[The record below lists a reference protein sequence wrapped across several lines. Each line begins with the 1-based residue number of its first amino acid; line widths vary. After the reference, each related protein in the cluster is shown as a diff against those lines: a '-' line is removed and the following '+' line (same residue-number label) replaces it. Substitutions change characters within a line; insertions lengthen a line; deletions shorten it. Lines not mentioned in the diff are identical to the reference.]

1 MDQEEEEV
9 GTNVM
14 QMKLLGELAY
24 LLREGNDNKPFC
36 DVASRRIGTALKLF
50 DIQLGSKPTYP
61 YKAVLCVL

>member
-24 LLREGNDNKPFC
+24 VLREGNDNKPFC

-50 DIQLGSKPTYP
+50 DIQLRE
-61 YKAVLCVL
+61 